1 MKTTV
6 DRLLMNLRGYK
17 EKAFVLLATSYKGSQ
32 ANGATLVICNM
43 PYSDIICVASRGRM
57 IDGKN
62 RQCLEPCPVEGK
74 TNCLTTVE
82 KDNLLMQRPHGYNAG
97 KIYKDKAPTLTANAW
112 QENNLIMSNN
122 TKQLN
127 PSGESN
133 NGQQPYQQNRVY
145 DINHKAPACCASL
158 TGGAYAIAD
167 ENAPEL
173 RIRRLTPTECARL
186 QTVPDWYKWGCSNT
200 QQYKMLGNGW
210 TIDVIAHILS
220 FLQLK
225 AQKHI
230 EKAEEPKPKKCGNCA
245 LCIHTYMGS
254 ECQLTDNPVDD
265 AQDGCID
272 YIPEDER

>member
-1 MKTTV
+1 MKTIV

-17 EKAFVLLATSYKGSQ
+17 EKAFALLATSYKGSQ
-32 ANGATLVICNM
+32 TNGATLVICDM

>member
-1 MKTTV
+1 MKTIV
-6 DRLLMNLRGYK
+6 DRLLMNLRGHK
-17 EKAFVLLATSYKGSQ
+17 EKAFALLATSYKGSQ
-32 ANGATLVICNM
+32 ANGATLVICDM

>member
-17 EKAFVLLATSYKGSQ
+17 EKAFALLATSYKGSQ
-32 ANGATLVICNM
+32 ANGATLVICDM